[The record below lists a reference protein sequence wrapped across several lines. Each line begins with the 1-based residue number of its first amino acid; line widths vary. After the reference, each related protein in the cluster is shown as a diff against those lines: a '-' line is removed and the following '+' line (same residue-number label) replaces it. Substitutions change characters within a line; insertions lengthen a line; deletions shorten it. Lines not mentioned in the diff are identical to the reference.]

1 VTILPFQLAVRCV
14 RRFAGFPGFGLG
26 RSVLL
31 LLWLQ
36 SCPTAEG
43 TSVRRIEDLVPS
55 PPGFRVVP
63 PAASGLRFTNHLSDR
78 QIALNRLLE
87 DGSGVA
93 LGDVDGDGWCDVYL
107 CSLAGANRLYRNL
120 GNWKF
125 VEITESARVG
135 CPGQS
140 STGAVLADADGDGDL
155 DLFVNALGGGTRLF
169 RNDGRAQF
177 SEVVDS
183 GLIRK
188 YGSHSLALADV
199 DDDGD
204 LDLYVV
210 NYRATTAKDAPVK
223 VKVKQV
229 AGKWE
234 IPPEHRDQFRID
246 LSGSGAVALL
256 EQGEPDQF
264 YLNDGKGHFSVV
276 PWTNGTFL
284 DEQGR
289 PLTEAP
295 RDWGLSV
302 LFRDLNQDGR
312 PDLYVCNDYFT
323 PDRVWLN
330 QGQGIF
336 RLLPQLALRQ
346 ISWAAMAVE
355 VADVNRD
362 GWDDIFV
369 SEMLSRNHLRR
380 NTQHSLR
387 EVDALPAWGWGWSLG
402 DVERRTQVMRNTLA
416 LNRGD
421 GTYAEIAQLSG
432 VQASE
437 WTWGCLFLD
446 VDLDGFEDLLIANGH
461 SRDLANSDSLA
472 EMNRLPAAPDAAA
485 RLKSLGVFQPL
496 PLAHLAFRNRGD
508 LTFADSSHAWGFD
521 FVSVANGMAEGDL
534 DNDGDLDVVVNNLNG
549 AASVLRNEGSGGR
562 VQVRLKGSGG
572 NTRGIGARIT
582 LKGGPVEQTQEMIS
596 GGRYLSGGEA
606 VRVFAAGGGT
616 NLSLEVKWGG
626 GRVSVVRGVQSNHVY
641 EVAEAGAEEVAAPQ
655 RLEGRAQFVEVS
667 ERLGHV
673 HVEEEYDEFGRQPL
687 LPRRLSQEGPGV
699 AWGDLNGDGL
709 EDLIVGSG
717 RGGALRVLAG
727 NGRGGF
733 AAVNA
738 PAWSGVVAEDL
749 GGIVTWSREAGTS
762 TVLVGQSSYETGR
775 TNGTAVQGYEV
786 FLGEVQVGA
795 GIAGWEASVGAL
807 AAADM
812 EGDGDLDL
820 LVGGRVLA
828 GRYPAAASSRI
839 YRQEGGQW
847 VADESANRLL
857 QKVGL
862 VSAAV
867 WSDLDGDGLP
877 ELVLACEWGA
887 VRVYANRGG
896 QLSDAT
902 EAWGLSGQLGWWTGV
917 TAGDIDGDG
926 RMDLV
931 VGNWGR
937 NTVYEEFMKEGVR
950 VRHGDVDGNGTW
962 EVIES
967 YWDREQGR
975 EVPRRDW
982 RTVGAAVP
990 GVASRWG
997 SYRAYGE
1004 GSVEQIYGA
1013 ELAGLETL
1021 RVNTLESVV
1030 LLNRGGKF
1038 EAQPLP
1044 LEAQL
1049 APVFGVCV
1057 GDYDG
1062 DGQEDVYVSQNF
1074 FGMDRETGRMD
1085 AGRGL
1090 WLRGEGGGK
1099 LRAVPGPESGV
1110 KSYGEGRGAALGDY
1124 DGDGRVDLVVG
1135 QNGAA
1140 TQLYHNQGGRPGLR
1154 VRLAGPPGNGS
1165 GIGAVLRLGTAAQP
1179 GPAREVHGGSGW
1191 RSQDSAVSV
1200 LAWPKIGPA
1209 VLRLTWPG
1217 GKTTSHPIPPATRE
1231 VRAAFTGDLEVMP

>member
-1 VTILPFQLAVRCV
+1 VKCFWR
-14 RRFAGFPGFGLG
+14 
-26 RSVLL
+26 VLL
-31 LLWLQ
+31 LAGCWPAWGALDWLQ
-36 SCPTAEG
+36 QAGGRQAVLTLAQPGRVGFSNLPPTATG
-43 TSVRRIEDLVPS
+43 VN
-55 PPGFRVVP
+55 
-63 PAASGLRFTNHLSDR
+63 FTNFLSEERVAKNHILD
-78 QIALNRLLE
+78 N
-87 DGSGVA
+87 GSGVA
-93 LGDVDGDGWCDVYL
+93 LGDFDGDGWCDIYL
-107 CSLAGANRLYRNL
+107 CRLEGPNALYRNL
-120 GNWKF
+120 GDGKF
-125 VEITESARVG
+125 DEMAATAGVACADRV
-135 CPGQS
+135 
-140 STGAVLADADGDGDL
+140 STGAAFADLDGDGDL
-155 DLFVNALGGGTRLF
+155 DLLVNSLGGGTQLF
-169 RNDGRAQF
+169 VNAGQLRFRESTTSALANR
-177 SEVVDS
+177 
-183 GLIRK
+183 R
-188 YGSHSLALADV
+188 GSHSLALADIEG
-199 DDDGD
+199 DGD

-210 NYRATTAKDAPVK
+210 NNRATSFKGQIESTK
-223 VKVKQV
+223 VRLRHVNGQLMV
-229 AGKWE
+229 
-234 IPPEHRDQFRID
+234 PPEHEEQFLVARTGD
-246 LSGSGAVALL
+246 GTALL
-256 EQGEPDQF
+256 EVGEPDGLF
-264 YLNDGKGHFSVV
+264 LNDGQGQFSAES
-276 PWTNGTFL
+276 WTNGRFI
-284 DEQGR
+284 DEAGHTLKS
-289 PLTEAP
+289 PP
-295 RDWGLSV
+295 RDWGLSAI
-302 LFRDLNQDGR
+302 FRDLNQDGF
-312 PDLYVCNDYFT
+312 PDLYVCNDFFS
-323 PDRVWLN
+323 PDRIWLN
-330 QGQGIF
+330 DGQGRF
-336 RLLPQLALRQ
+336 RAIPRTALRKT
-346 ISWAAMAVE
+346 SFASMAVDF
-355 VADVNRD
+355 ADLNRD
-362 GWDDIFV
+362 GWDDFLV
-369 SEMLSRNHLRR
+369 VDMLARR
-380 NTQHSLR
+380 HRDRMVQRSNFELTP
-387 EVDALPAWGWGWSLG
+387 VPWWGWPLDREGPES
-402 DVERRTQVMRNTLA
+402 RPQTHRNTLF

-421 GTYAEIAQLSG
+421 GTYAEVALAAG
-432 VQASE
+432 LAASD
-437 WTWGCLFLD
+437 WSWGILFMD
-446 VDLDGFEDLLIANGH
+446 VDLDGFEDVLIANGH
-461 SRDLANSDSLA
+461 GHDRTDSDALRQLEERTRAGGSASQPNLFPRLALPNVAYRNEGGLKYE
-472 EMNRLPAAPDAAA
+472 EMS
-485 RLKSLGVFQPL
+485 KV
-496 PLAHLAFRNRGD
+496 
-508 LTFADSSHAWGFD
+508 WGFD
-521 FVSVANGMAEGDL
+521 VMGVSQGMAEGDL